1 MTAMPM
7 TRAMCTPFWII
18 VADVLPATLAR
29 KRHHAMEISSIR
41 KIYTQRHC
49 LPGLFNTLS
58 KQNSCDLP
66 LSTSCRFNLVCGN
79 QHKQRL
85 LGTFTMTGLLI
96 GSLIGGRSGDY
107 FGRKKVLYAA
117 CLLISLALGIASVS
131 ISYPMFAACHL
142 IYREEQNYGNQVVGN
157 HLKSKQIETI

>member
-1 MTAMPM
+1 
-7 TRAMCTPFWII
+7 
-18 VADVLPATLAR
+18 
-29 KRHHAMEISSIR
+29 
-41 KIYTQRHC
+41 
-49 LPGLFNTLS
+49 
-58 KQNSCDLP
+58 
-66 LSTSCRFNLVCGN
+66 
-79 QHKQRL
+79 
-85 LGTFTMTGLLI
+85 MTGLLI